1 MKLCTLASS
10 SSGNCALVSHG
21 RTHVL
26 IDAGISL
33 RRITKSLKALEVS
46 PKELTA
52 VLVTHEHTDHISGL
66 RMLTKHHFVPI
77 FAPEKVAQ
85 ALLRAMPEAEPLI
98 RRILPGA
105 GFELGE
111 MGVTSFRT
119 PHDTPESVGYRLTAA
134 GKTLAFATDCG
145 CLTREL
151 VEGTAGADIAVIE
164 ANHDVEMLINGSYP
178 EYLKRRILSQR
189 GHLSN
194 DDCGRLAVILG
205 QGGTRRLVLAHLSR
219 ENNTPQAALRTVS
232 DALRQAGA
240 QPGDV
245 EVGLAPPDGPGAL
258 YIL

>member
-245 EVGLAPPDGPGAL
+245 EVGLAPPDDPGAL

>member
-21 RTHVL
+21 RTHIL

-66 RMLTKHHFVPI
+66 RMLTKHNFVPI

-245 EVGLAPPDGPGAL
+245 EVGLAPPDDPGAL

>member
-1 MKLCTLASS
+1 
-10 SSGNCALVSHG
+10 
-21 RTHVL
+21 
-26 IDAGISL
+26 
-33 RRITKSLKALEVS
+33 
-46 PKELTA
+46 
-52 VLVTHEHTDHISGL
+52 
-66 RMLTKHHFVPI
+66 
-77 FAPEKVAQ
+77 
-85 ALLRAMPEAEPLI
+85 
-98 RRILPGA
+98 
-105 GFELGE
+105 
-111 MGVTSFRT
+111 MGVTSLRT

-245 EVGLAPPDGPGAL
+245 EVGLAPPDDPGAL

>member
-21 RTHVL
+21 RTHIL

-232 DALRQAGA
+232 DALRRAGA

-245 EVGLAPPDGPGAL
+245 EVGLAPPDDPGAL

>member
-232 DALRQAGA
+232 DALRRAGA

-245 EVGLAPPDGPGAL
+245 EVGLAPPDDPGAL

>member
-21 RTHVL
+21 RTHIL

-245 EVGLAPPDGPGAL
+245 EVGLAPPDDPGAL